1 MQENNNKNL
10 EISLDF
16 SNKQLSEFPKEL
28 DKYKSTL
35 ISLDISANPLL
46 DLDQAIKALTEF
58 TSLKKL
64 KINIETGDEAKKIID
79 ALPLLEIL
87 NDHPINEEDNE
98 NQNQNENIEIIS
110 ESNENNE
117 TNGNNNINDNLI
129 EEEIAQFNY
138 QSVNNSNGKKN
149 INKIIDNNININ
161 TDNNII
167 NQNINNILE
176 NKVEI
181 NDENKF
187 EFILNKIKEY
197 SEITKEK
204 YDLINNEYNRLV
216 NNNIKNTLDICSFFN
231 KVLINLIKDAQ
242 EQNKIKIGS
251 LKPLLEAQSQNEIIR
266 INFEGKMHFALQNSN
281 INNNHSYI
289 TIESLREKNK
299 FIQTETN
306 SINQDKNVTNISS
319 NNYNNLNSN
328 LNNNSNNNS
337 VNYTNH
343 SNNKKKYDKNI
354 SNISNVSNKKI
365 NKNEIRK
372 QYSNNIKNL
381 SHSKIKKRDEN
392 DRNNEKNSIGYGK
405 NITFSIDDY
414 LTDKSMIKNKSFN
427 KNENI
432 QQINKKEKKR
442 FKFTQKS
449 HSKKKISNKIS
460 FQENTDTYANTYT
473 NVNTE
478 GNNKLNVSQPTAILL
493 NNTNTSFQPLVQTV
507 ENQPSYKNRI
517 DNKSYHKKAIS
528 DNYKYLGKTLSTIS
542 NNNSNNSNYL
552 SKYDMLKDCQDNPTI
567 NNLLLQIEKKV
578 ENVGVTQ
585 IFDGLKDQIYY
596 NYNNIHTIN
605 LKNLLEIINQVY
617 RIRAN
622 RIKRQML
629 GTSTNNTKGTLE
641 TDLMTFLKS
650 KYGLKKLIVEWNI
663 NILSSI
669 KAFSKINGEVCL
681 FGLILRNELDEGSI
695 DILFKI
701 KETVD
706 SILRPLYKYDNEVII
721 NIKNNKEFMKES
733 EWQII
738 AKILYNND
746 NNLRQR
752 FQNKI
757 YNFIKKFINNDK
769 ILEKNGKKILFGD
782 FLNQLIMFNLRL
794 RKRYLKNL
802 VTFFKK
808 QDKDRYGLINHEE
821 FKLMMEN
828 IGIIEKENF
837 KEITDYLIENAD
849 KECSGQISFN
859 DVVVCFDNFYLDY
872 QNDDKNEE
880 KIKLLDKINNLN
892 LKQ

>member
-1 MQENNNKNL
+1 MKENNNQNQVV
-10 EISLDF
+10 SLDY
-16 SNKQLSEFPKEL
+16 SNKQLSDFPKEL
-28 DKYKSTL
+28 EQYKSTL
-35 ISLDISANPLL
+35 VNLDISANPLL
-46 DLDQAIKALTEF
+46 DLDKTIKALTEF

-64 KINIETGDEAKKIID
+64 KINIETGDDAKKIID

-98 NQNQNENIEIIS
+98 FEIHNENIEIIS
-110 ESNENNE
+110 ESHEINE
-117 TNGNNNINDNLI
+117 TNGNNNIYDNLI

-138 QSVNNSNGKKN
+138 QSLNNSNEKNN
-149 INKIIDNNININ
+149 INKIINNNINN
-161 TDNNII
+161 DNNAI
-167 NQNINNILE
+167 NQNLNNVYE

-181 NDENKF
+181 TDENKF

-204 YDLINNEYNRLV
+204 YDLINNEYNRLM

-242 EQNKIKIGS
+242 EQNNIKIGS

-266 INFEGKMHFALQNSN
+266 INFEGKIHLALQNSN

-289 TIESLREKNK
+289 TIESLRDKNK
-299 FIQTETN
+299 LIQTETN
-306 SINQDKNVTNISS
+306 SVSQDKNVTNISS
-319 NNYNNLNSN
+319 NNYNNLNTN

-343 SNNKKKYDKNI
+343 SNYKKKYDKNI
-354 SNISNVSNKKI
+354 KNISNKKI

-381 SHSKIKKRDEN
+381 SHSKIKKRDEI

-414 LTDKSMIKNKSFN
+414 LSDKNMVKNKSFN
-427 KNENI
+427 KNENM
-432 QQINKKEKKR
+432 QQITKKDKKK

-460 FQENTDTYANTYT
+460 FQENTDTYANSNTYT

-478 GNNKLNVSQPTAILL
+478 GNNKLNASQPTAILL
-493 NNTNTSFQPLVQTV
+493 NNTNTSFQPMVQTV

-517 DNKSYHKKAIS
+517 DNKSYHKKTITS

-617 RIRAN
+617 RLRAN

-629 GTSTNNTKGTLE
+629 GTSSNYTKGTLE

-650 KYGLKKLIVEWNI
+650 KYGLKKLIIEWNI

-701 KETVD
+701 KETVN

-769 ILEKNGKKILFGD
+769 ILEKNGRKILFGD

-802 VTFFKK
+802 VNFFKK

-828 IGIIEKENF
+828 IGIIEKDNF

-849 KECSGQISFN
+849 KEGSGQISFN

>member
-10 EISLDF
+10 EVSLDF

-64 KINIETGDEAKKIID
+64 KINIETGEEAKKIID
-79 ALPLLEIL
+79 ALPLLEVL
-87 NDHPINEEDNE
+87 NDHPIHEEDIENE
-98 NQNQNENIEIIS
+98 NENQNENIEIIN
-110 ESNENNE
+110 ESHENNE
-117 TNGNNNINDNLI
+117 TNGKNINENLI

-138 QSVNNSNGKKN
+138 QSPNNSNEKKN
-149 INKIIDNNININ
+149 INKIINNNINN
-161 TDNNII
+161 DNHLIE
-167 NQNINNILE
+167 QNINNIFE
-176 NKVEI
+176 NKVEM
-181 NDENKF
+181 NDDNKF

-204 YDLINNEYNRLV
+204 YDLINNEYNRLM

-242 EQNKIKIGS
+242 EQNNIKISS

-266 INFEGKMHFALQNSN
+266 INFEGKIHLALQNSN

-299 FIQTETN
+299 LIQTETN

-343 SNNKKKYDKNI
+343 SNYKKKNDKNI
-354 SNISNVSNKKI
+354 SNISNKKI
-365 NKNEIRK
+365 NKNEVRK

-381 SHSKIKKRDEN
+381 THSKIKKRDEI

-414 LTDKSMIKNKSFN
+414 LSDKNMIKNKSFN

-493 NNTNTSFQPLVQTV
+493 NNTNTSFQPLVQTA

-517 DNKSYHKKAIS
+517 DNKSYHKKTIS

-617 RIRAN
+617 RLRAN

-629 GTSTNNTKGTLE
+629 GTSTNSIKGTLE

-706 SILRPLYKYDNEVII
+706 SILRPLYKYDNEIII

-738 AKILYNND
+738 SKILYNND

-828 IGIIEKENF
+828 IGIIEKDNF
-837 KEITDYLIENAD
+837 KEITDYLIESAD
-849 KECSGQISFN
+849 KEGSGQISFN
-859 DVVVCFDNFYLDY
+859 DVVVCFDNFYIDY

>member
-10 EISLDF
+10 AVSLDY

-110 ESNENNE
+110 ESHENNE

-187 EFILNKIKEY
+187 KFILNKIKEY

-242 EQNKIKIGS
+242 EQNNIKIGS

-266 INFEGKMHFALQNSN
+266 INFEGKMHLALQNSN

-306 SINQDKNVTNISS
+306 SISQDKNVTNISS

-328 LNNNSNNNS
+328 FNNYSNNNS

-414 LTDKSMIKNKSFN
+414 LSDKSMIKNKSFN

-432 QQINKKEKKR
+432 QQINKKEKKK
-442 FKFTQKS
+442 FKFIQKS
-449 HSKKKISNKIS
+449 HSKKKYQIK
-460 FQENTDTYANTYT
+460 
-473 NVNTE
+473 
-478 GNNKLNVSQPTAILL
+478 
-493 NNTNTSFQPLVQTV
+493 
-507 ENQPSYKNRI
+507 
-517 DNKSYHKKAIS
+517 YHS
-528 DNYKYLGKTLSTIS
+528 
-542 NNNSNNSNYL
+542 
-552 SKYDMLKDCQDNPTI
+552 
-567 NNLLLQIEKKV
+567 
-578 ENVGVTQ
+578 
-585 IFDGLKDQIYY
+585 
-596 NYNNIHTIN
+596 
-605 LKNLLEIINQVY
+605 
-617 RIRAN
+617 
-622 RIKRQML
+622 
-629 GTSTNNTKGTLE
+629 
-641 TDLMTFLKS
+641 
-650 KYGLKKLIVEWNI
+650 
-663 NILSSI
+663 
-669 KAFSKINGEVCL
+669 
-681 FGLILRNELDEGSI
+681 
-695 DILFKI
+695 
-701 KETVD
+701 
-706 SILRPLYKYDNEVII
+706 
-721 NIKNNKEFMKES
+721 
-733 EWQII
+733 
-738 AKILYNND
+738 
-746 NNLRQR
+746 
-752 FQNKI
+752 
-757 YNFIKKFINNDK
+757 
-769 ILEKNGKKILFGD
+769 KKI
-782 FLNQLIMFNLRL
+782 QI
-794 RKRYLKNL
+794 
-802 VTFFKK
+802 
-808 QDKDRYGLINHEE
+808 
-821 FKLMMEN
+821 LM
-828 IGIIEKENF
+828 
-837 KEITDYLIENAD
+837 
-849 KECSGQISFN
+849 QIHI
-859 DVVVCFDNFYLDY
+859 
-872 QNDDKNEE
+872 QM
-880 KIKLLDKINNLN
+880 
-892 LKQ
+892 

>member
-1 MQENNNKNL
+1 MK
-10 EISLDF
+10 
-16 SNKQLSEFPKEL
+16 
-28 DKYKSTL
+28 
-35 ISLDISANPLL
+35 
-46 DLDQAIKALTEF
+46 
-58 TSLKKL
+58 
-64 KINIETGDEAKKIID
+64 
-79 ALPLLEIL
+79 
-87 NDHPINEEDNE
+87 
-98 NQNQNENIEIIS
+98 
-110 ESNENNE
+110 
-117 TNGNNNINDNLI
+117 
-129 EEEIAQFNY
+129 
-138 QSVNNSNGKKN
+138 KKN
-149 INKIIDNNININ
+149 INKIINNNINN
-161 TDNNII
+161 DNHLIE
-167 NQNINNILE
+167 QNINNIFE
-176 NKVEI
+176 NKVEM
-181 NDENKF
+181 NDDNKF

-204 YDLINNEYNRLV
+204 YDLINNEYNRLM

-242 EQNKIKIGS
+242 EQNNIKISS

-266 INFEGKMHFALQNSN
+266 INFEGKIHLALQNSN

-299 FIQTETN
+299 LIQTETN

-343 SNNKKKYDKNI
+343 SNYKKKNDKNI
-354 SNISNVSNKKI
+354 SNISNKKI
-365 NKNEIRK
+365 NKNEVRK

-381 SHSKIKKRDEN
+381 THSKIKKRDEI

-414 LTDKSMIKNKSFN
+414 LSDKNMIKNKSFN

-493 NNTNTSFQPLVQTV
+493 NNTNTSFQPLVQTA

-517 DNKSYHKKAIS
+517 DNKSYHKKTIS

-617 RIRAN
+617 RLRAN

-629 GTSTNNTKGTLE
+629 GTSTNSIKGTLE

-828 IGIIEKENF
+828 IGIIEKDNF
-837 KEITDYLIENAD
+837 KEITDYLIESAD
-849 KECSGQISFN
+849 KEGSGQISFN
-859 DVVVCFDNFYLDY
+859 DVVVCFDNFYIDY

>member
-1 MQENNNKNL
+1 MQENNNQNQVV
-10 EISLDF
+10 SLDY
-16 SNKQLSEFPKEL
+16 SNKQLSDFPKEL
-28 DKYKSTL
+28 EQYKSTL
-35 ISLDISANPLL
+35 VNLDISANPLL
-46 DLDQAIKALTEF
+46 DLDKTIKALTEF

-64 KINIETGDEAKKIID
+64 KINIETGDDAKKIID

-98 NQNQNENIEIIS
+98 FEIHNENIEIIS
-110 ESNENNE
+110 ESHEINE

-138 QSVNNSNGKKN
+138 QSLNNSNEKNN
-149 INKIIDNNININ
+149 INKIINNNINN
-161 TDNNII
+161 DNNAI
-167 NQNINNILE
+167 NQNLNNVYE

-181 NDENKF
+181 TDENKF

-204 YDLINNEYNRLV
+204 YDLINNEYNRLM

-242 EQNKIKIGS
+242 EQNNIKIGS

-266 INFEGKMHFALQNSN
+266 INFEGKIHLALQNSN

-289 TIESLREKNK
+289 TIESLRDKNK
-299 FIQTETN
+299 LIQTETN
-306 SINQDKNVTNISS
+306 SVSQDKNVTNISS
-319 NNYNNLNSN
+319 NNYNNLNTN

-343 SNNKKKYDKNI
+343 SNYKKKYDKNI
-354 SNISNVSNKKI
+354 KNISNKKI

-381 SHSKIKKRDEN
+381 SHSKIKKRDEI

-414 LTDKSMIKNKSFN
+414 LSDKNMVKNKSFN
-427 KNENI
+427 KNENM
-432 QQINKKEKKR
+432 QQITKKDKKK

-460 FQENTDTYANTYT
+460 FQENTDTYANSNTYT

-478 GNNKLNVSQPTAILL
+478 GNNKLNASQPTAILL
-493 NNTNTSFQPLVQTV
+493 NNTNTSFQPMVQTV

-517 DNKSYHKKAIS
+517 DNKSYHKKTITS

-617 RIRAN
+617 RLRAN

-629 GTSTNNTKGTLE
+629 GTSSNYTKGTLE

-650 KYGLKKLIVEWNI
+650 KYGLKKLIIEWNI

-769 ILEKNGKKILFGD
+769 ILEKNGRKILFGD

-802 VTFFKK
+802 VNFFKK

-828 IGIIEKENF
+828 IGIIEKDNF

-849 KECSGQISFN
+849 KEGSGQISFN

>member
-10 EISLDF
+10 EVSLDF

-64 KINIETGDEAKKIID
+64 KINIETGEEAKKIID
-79 ALPLLEIL
+79 ALPLLEVL
-87 NDHPINEEDNE
+87 NDHPIHEEDIENE
-98 NQNQNENIEIIS
+98 NQNENIEIIN
-110 ESNENNE
+110 ESHENNE
-117 TNGNNNINDNLI
+117 TNGKNINDNLI

-138 QSVNNSNGKKN
+138 QSPNNSNEKKN
-149 INKIIDNNININ
+149 INKIINNNINN
-161 TDNNII
+161 DNNLID
-167 NQNINNILE
+167 QNFNNIFE
-176 NKVEI
+176 NKVEM
-181 NDENKF
+181 NDDNKF

-204 YDLINNEYNRLV
+204 YDLINNEYNRLM

-242 EQNKIKIGS
+242 EQNNIKISS

-266 INFEGKMHFALQNSN
+266 INFEGKIHLALQNSN

-299 FIQTETN
+299 LIQTDTN
-306 SINQDKNVTNISS
+306 SINQDKNITNISS

-343 SNNKKKYDKNI
+343 SNYKKKNDKNI
-354 SNISNVSNKKI
+354 SSISIINNKKI

-381 SHSKIKKRDEN
+381 THSKIKKRDEI

-414 LTDKSMIKNKSFN
+414 LSDKNMIKNNSYN
-427 KNENI
+427 KNENF
-432 QQINKKEKKR
+432 QQINKEEKKR

-493 NNTNTSFQPLVQTV
+493 NNTNTSFQPLVQTA

-517 DNKSYHKKAIS
+517 DNKSYHKKTIS

-567 NNLLLQIEKKV
+567 NNLLFQIEKKV

-617 RIRAN
+617 RLRAN

-629 GTSTNNTKGTLE
+629 GTSTNSTKGTLE

-808 QDKDRYGLINHEE
+808 QDKDGYGLINHDE

-828 IGIIEKENF
+828 IGIIEKDNF
-837 KEITDYLIENAD
+837 KEITDYLIESAD
-849 KECSGQISFN
+849 KEGSGQISFN
-859 DVVVCFDNFYLDY
+859 DVVVCFDNFYIDY
-872 QNDDKNEE
+872 QNDDRNEE

>member
-1 MQENNNKNL
+1 MQENNNQNQVV
-10 EISLDF
+10 SLDY

-28 DKYKSTL
+28 EQYKSTL
-35 ISLDISANPLL
+35 VNLDISANPLL
-46 DLDQAIKALTEF
+46 DLDKTIKALTEF

-64 KINIETGDEAKKIID
+64 KINIETGDDAKKIID

-98 NQNQNENIEIIS
+98 FEIHNENIEIIS
-110 ESNENNE
+110 ESHEINE

-138 QSVNNSNGKKN
+138 QSLNNSNEKNN
-149 INKIIDNNININ
+149 INKIINNNINN
-161 TDNNII
+161 DNNAI
-167 NQNINNILE
+167 NQNLNNVYE

-181 NDENKF
+181 TDENKF

-204 YDLINNEYNRLV
+204 YDLINNEYNRLM

-242 EQNKIKIGS
+242 EQNNIKIGS

-266 INFEGKMHFALQNSN
+266 INFEGKIHLALQNSN

-289 TIESLREKNK
+289 TIESLRDKNK
-299 FIQTETN
+299 LIQTETN
-306 SINQDKNVTNISS
+306 SVSQDKNVTNISS
-319 NNYNNLNSN
+319 NNYNNLNTN

-343 SNNKKKYDKNI
+343 SNYKKKYDKNI
-354 SNISNVSNKKI
+354 KNISNKKI

-381 SHSKIKKRDEN
+381 SHSKIKKRDEI

-414 LTDKSMIKNKSFN
+414 LSDKNMVKNKSFN
-427 KNENI
+427 KNENM
-432 QQINKKEKKR
+432 QQITKKDKKK

-460 FQENTDTYANTYT
+460 FQENTDTYANSNTYT

-478 GNNKLNVSQPTAILL
+478 GNNKLNASQPTAILL
-493 NNTNTSFQPLVQTV
+493 NNTNTSFQPMVQTV

-517 DNKSYHKKAIS
+517 DNKSYHKKTITS

-617 RIRAN
+617 RLRAN

-629 GTSTNNTKGTLE
+629 GTSSNYTKGTLE

-650 KYGLKKLIVEWNI
+650 KYGLKKLIIEWNI

-701 KETVD
+701 KETVN

-769 ILEKNGKKILFGD
+769 ILEKNGRKILFGD

-802 VTFFKK
+802 VNFFKK

-828 IGIIEKENF
+828 IGIIEKDNF

-849 KECSGQISFN
+849 KEGSGQISFN

>member
-1 MQENNNKNL
+1 MQENNNQNQVV
-10 EISLDF
+10 SLDY

-28 DKYKSTL
+28 EQYKSTL
-35 ISLDISANPLL
+35 VNLDISANPLL
-46 DLDQAIKALTEF
+46 DLDKTIKALTEF

-64 KINIETGDEAKKIID
+64 KINIETGDDAKKIID

-98 NQNQNENIEIIS
+98 FEIHNENIEIIS
-110 ESNENNE
+110 ESHEINE

-138 QSVNNSNGKKN
+138 QSLNNSNEKNN
-149 INKIIDNNININ
+149 INKIINNNINN
-161 TDNNII
+161 DNNAI
-167 NQNINNILE
+167 NQNLNNVYE

-181 NDENKF
+181 TDENKF

-204 YDLINNEYNRLV
+204 YDLINNEYNRLM

-242 EQNKIKIGS
+242 EQNNIKIGS

-266 INFEGKMHFALQNSN
+266 INFEGKIHLALQNSN

-289 TIESLREKNK
+289 TIESLRDKNK
-299 FIQTETN
+299 LIQTETN
-306 SINQDKNVTNISS
+306 SVSQDKNVTNISS
-319 NNYNNLNSN
+319 NNYNNLNTN

-343 SNNKKKYDKNI
+343 SNYKKKYDKNI
-354 SNISNVSNKKI
+354 KNISNKKI

-381 SHSKIKKRDEN
+381 SHSKIKKRDEI

-414 LTDKSMIKNKSFN
+414 LSDKNMVKNKSFN
-427 KNENI
+427 KNENM
-432 QQINKKEKKR
+432 QQITKKDKKK

-460 FQENTDTYANTYT
+460 FQENTDTYANSNTYT

-478 GNNKLNVSQPTAILL
+478 GNNKLNASQPTAILL
-493 NNTNTSFQPLVQTV
+493 NNTNTSFQPMVQTV

-517 DNKSYHKKAIS
+517 DNKSYHKKTITS

-617 RIRAN
+617 RLRAN

-629 GTSTNNTKGTLE
+629 GTSSNYTKGTLE

-650 KYGLKKLIVEWNI
+650 KYGLKKLIIEWNI

-769 ILEKNGKKILFGD
+769 ILEKNGRKILFGD

-802 VTFFKK
+802 VNFFKK

-828 IGIIEKENF
+828 IGIIEKDNF

-849 KECSGQISFN
+849 KEGSGQISFN

-892 LKQ
+892 LKE

>member
-64 KINIETGDEAKKIID
+64 KINIETREEAKKIID
-79 ALPLLEIL
+79 ALPLLEVL
-87 NDHPINEEDNE
+87 NDHPIHEEDIENE
-98 NQNQNENIEIIS
+98 NENHNENIEIIS
-110 ESNENNE
+110 ESHENNE
-117 TNGNNNINDNLI
+117 TNGKNINNNLI

-138 QSVNNSNGKKN
+138 QSPNNSNEKKN
-149 INKIIDNNININ
+149 INKIINNNINN
-161 TDNNII
+161 DNHLID
-167 NQNINNILE
+167 QNIFE
-176 NKVEI
+176 NKVEM
-181 NDENKF
+181 NDDNKF

-204 YDLINNEYNRLV
+204 YDLINNEYNRLM

-242 EQNKIKIGS
+242 EQNNIKISS

-266 INFEGKMHFALQNSN
+266 INFEGKIHLALQNSN

-299 FIQTETN
+299 LIQTETN

-343 SNNKKKYDKNI
+343 SNYKKKNDKNI
-354 SNISNVSNKKI
+354 SNTSNISNKKI
-365 NKNEIRK
+365 NKNEVRK

-381 SHSKIKKRDEN
+381 THSKIKKRDEI

-414 LTDKSMIKNKSFN
+414 LSDKNMIKNKSFN

-493 NNTNTSFQPLVQTV
+493 NNTNTSFQPLVQTA

-517 DNKSYHKKAIS
+517 DNKSYHKKTIS

-617 RIRAN
+617 RLRAN

-629 GTSTNNTKGTLE
+629 GTSTNSIKGTLE

-706 SILRPLYKYDNEVII
+706 SILRPLYKYDNEIII
-721 NIKNNKEFMKES
+721 NIKNNKEFMKEN

-828 IGIIEKENF
+828 IGIIEKDNF
-837 KEITDYLIENAD
+837 KEITDYLIESAD
-849 KECSGQISFN
+849 KEGSGQISFN
-859 DVVVCFDNFYLDY
+859 DVVVCFDNFYIDY
-872 QNDDKNEE
+872 QNDDRNEE